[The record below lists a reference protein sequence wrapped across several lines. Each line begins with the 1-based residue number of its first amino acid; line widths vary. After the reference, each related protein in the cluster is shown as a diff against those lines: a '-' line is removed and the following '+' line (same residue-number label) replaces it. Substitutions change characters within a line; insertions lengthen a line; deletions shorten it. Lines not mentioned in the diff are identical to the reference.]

1 MGVFGV
7 ELVISVKMKITQEE
21 EKGRSKRQIIEP
33 LGSLQRKDVGTELK
47 VIWRTE
53 KQLLDN

>member
-1 MGVFGV
+1 M

>member
-33 LGSLQRKDVGTELK
+33 LGSLQRKDVGTKLK
-47 VIWRTE
+47 VIYRTE